1 MTLRYEL
8 LRTQTGALIVID
20 HQTGEYRDPAT
31 DQVVARPMGEMRKP
45 WL

>member
-31 DQVVARPMGEMRKP
+31 DHVVARPMGEMRKP

>member
-31 DQVVARPMGEMRKP
+31 DQVVVRPDGELRRP